1 LIIGYKKLEK
11 QILNYLGFCFY
22 FQCSIIVLQI
32 MYSPKF
38 TISNKILK
46 NIGIIEASREIID
59 HAPLLPYYEKQFRQD
74 ALIRTVHYGTHI
86 EGNELNLDQAERI
99 LAGQDVV
106 GRERDIQE
114 IINYRKAMEYIDQ
127 IKDQNSKVKI
137 NDEMIK
143 KLHMITVGKILPE
156 EKCGEYRKT
165 QVVIKNNQTG
175 QVSFRPPE
183 ADLISPQIKDLLAY
197 IENSESQDIHPIL
210 KSGIVHYELVRI
222 HPFLDGNGRV
232 ARALSTLI
240 LFLAGY
246 DIRKFFSL
254 EEYFDRNAAEY
265 YSSLQSVAVEG
276 DLTTWLEY
284 FTQGLAIELS
294 KIKEKVEKISVDG
307 KLREKLG
314 GKPLMLT
321 DRQLKIIE
329 YIQKTG
335 YLQNKAFEDLFPMVS
350 EDTILNELKVLLKT
364 GIIKKQGITKGAKY
378 IMK

>member
-1 LIIGYKKLEK
+1 
-11 QILNYLGFCFY
+11 
-22 FQCSIIVLQI
+22 

-38 TISNKILK
+38 SITNKILK
-46 NIGIIEASREIID
+46 NIGIIEASREVID
-59 HAPLLPYYEKQFRQD
+59 HAPLLPYYEKQFRND

-86 EGNELNLDQAERI
+86 EGNELNLDQAEKV

-106 GRERDIQE
+106 ARDRDIQE
-114 IINYRKAMEYIDQ
+114 VINYRKAMEFIDDLGFMN
-127 IKDQNSKVKI
+127 KDLRI
-137 NDEMIK
+137 DEGLIK
-143 KLHMITVGKILPE
+143 KLHKITVNKILPI

-165 QVVIKNNQTG
+165 QVVVKNNQTG

-183 ADLISPQIKDLLAY
+183 VLQVFSQIKNLLAF
-197 IENSESQDIHPIL
+197 IDDQQSQDVHPIL

-232 ARALSTLI
+232 ARALATLI
-240 LFLAGY
+240 LFLEGY

-254 EEYFDRNAAEY
+254 EEYFDRGANEY
-265 YSSLQSVAVEG
+265 YDALQSVSKNGG
-276 DLTTWLEY
+276 DLTKWLEY

-294 KIKEKVEKISVDG
+294 KIKEKVERISVDA

-314 GKPLMLT
+314 GKPLLLT

-335 YLQNKAFEDLFPMVS
+335 YLQNQAFENLFPMVS
-350 EDTILNELKVLLKT
+350 EDTILNELKVLLQN
-364 GIIKKQGITKGAKY
+364 GIIKKQGVTKGAKY
-378 IMK
+378 VMK